1 MSPYSKT
8 LNDDNTRH
16 EDNDHFDTDESSER
30 LSKFWVKPEQSPEST
45 LNNQQSSEDDH
56 CFDASYHDGE

>member
-8 LNDDNTRH
+8 LNDTLH
-16 EDNDHFDTDESSER
+16 EDNEHFDKDESSER

-45 LNNQQSSEDDH
+45 LNQSSEINDSLSPSDH
-56 CFDASYHDGE
+56 QGD